1 MADRAYDT
9 HSDHITLRDHL
20 ADKLASMENRTTSEI
35 ARVERQIEIE
45 FKRSEGQRV
54 EDNQHTE
61 VEFGRIALQRIEDRD
76 AMEVRMK
83 EHQASHDREHA
94 TAAVNAEKDEKKL
107 DNRLSGM
114 NEFRQAL
121 TDLSAQMA
129 TRQYVDAR
137 FDSMIE
143 KLETLGKT
151 IFVSQE
157 NLSKSLT
164 GQITN
169 NYDRINDQEKRLQ
182 RAEGSSAGTRSA
194 VTWIVTGLSAAAI
207 IVSLFSFFA
216 GR

>member
-1 MADRAYDT
+1 MEGKAYDQ

-20 ADKLASMENRTTSEI
+20 ADKLAAMQAHAESEVG
-35 ARVERQIEIE
+35 RVEKQIGIE
-45 FKRSEGQRV
+45 FKRSEAQRV
-54 EDNQHTE
+54 EDKRTIE
-61 VEFGRIALQRIEDRD
+61 IEFGRIALQRIEDRD

-107 DNRLSGM
+107 DNRLSAM

-129 TRQYVDAR
+129 TRQYVDTR

-143 KLETLGKT
+143 KLETL
-151 IFVSQE
+151 
-157 NLSKSLT
+157 SKSIGVQIENMAKSLG

-169 NYDRINDQEKRLQ
+169 NYERINEQEKRLQ

>member
-1 MADRAYDT
+1 MAGSTYDQ

-20 ADKLASMENRTTSEI
+20 ADKLAAMESHADQEI
-35 ARVERQIEIE
+35 SRVEKQIGTE
-45 FKRSEGQRV
+45 FKRSEAQRV
-54 EDNQHTE
+54 EDNRHTE
-61 VEFGRIALQRIEDRD
+61 IEFARIALQRIEDRN

-94 TAAVNAEKDEKKL
+94 AASMNAEKDEKKL
-107 DNRLSGM
+107 DNRLMAM

-129 TRQYVDAR
+129 TRQYVDTR

-143 KLETLGKT
+143 KLETLGKS
-151 IFVSQE
+151 ILIQQD
-157 NLSKSLT
+157 NLAKSLGDRVT
-164 GQITN
+164 T
-169 NYDRINDQEKRLQ
+169 NYDRINEQEKRLQ
-182 RAEGSSAGTRSA
+182 RAEGASAGTRST

-207 IVSLFSFFA
+207 VVSLFTFFA